1 MSSYYLLPKGNIK
14 LTNCFQLVYSENIP
28 KNILSPSLTHYLNEM
43 LNNECLHTKS
53 FYKLQNDVYPY
64 YKNIILKHHF
74 SLEFYELFEIIQ
86 IMHLNKY
93 IETNI
98 KCPLQILSF
107 EKKTPNAS
115 CLAFQHTKN
124 NQQPPVQKDMY
135 FSYWN
140 YGTDTLNIFE
150 KIYMNFAAK
159 NHIIFAGGNINNKRN
174 PLYNNSNKNILI
186 QICMALCIQA
196 KKGIFIWKVSDT
208 YSQLSLEI
216 IYFLSSFYEKTYI
229 IKPSIIDTSKSEKYI
244 VCKGYLYDNSYSTY
258 TYLHSFIK
266 YMETYSTNQYIC
278 RFLNINIPSFFISKL
293 EEVNYILGQSQ
304 LEQIHYLLLLYYH
317 KYKDEKIQNISI
329 INEQKCIE
337 WCRKFR
343 FILQQNNYYTSS
355 QLQSNK
361 EFAIITRF

>member
-1 MSSYYLLPKGNIK
+1 M
-14 LTNCFQLVYSENIP
+14 E
-28 KNILSPSLTHYLNEM
+28 
-43 LNNECLHTKS
+43 
-53 FYKLQNDVYPY
+53 
-64 YKNIILKHHF
+64 
-74 SLEFYELFEIIQ
+74 
-86 IMHLNKY
+86 Y

-115 CLAFQHTKN
+115 CLAFQYNKTIN
-124 NQQPPVQKDMY
+124 SLQKDIY
-135 FSYWN
+135 FYYWN
-140 YGTDTLNIFE
+140 NGIDNINLFE
-150 KIYMNFAAK
+150 KIYLNYAAK
-159 NHIIFAGGNINNKRN
+159 NHIIFAGNKNNK
-174 PLYNNSNKNILI
+174 LYHFHNKTILI

-244 VCKGYLYDNSYSTY
+244 VCKGYLYENSYSTY

-266 YMETYSTNQYIC
+266 YMETYSSNQHIC
-278 RFLNINIPSFFISKL
+278 RFLKINIPVFFISKL
-293 EEVNYILGQSQ
+293 EEVNYILGQTQ

-317 KYKDEKIQNISI
+317 KYRDEKIQNII
-329 INEQKCIE
+329 IMNEQKCIE

-343 FILQQNNYYTSS
+343 FIQQPQSQLQLQQNNYLSP
-355 QLQSNK
+355 SNK
-361 EFAIITRF
+361 EFSIITGF